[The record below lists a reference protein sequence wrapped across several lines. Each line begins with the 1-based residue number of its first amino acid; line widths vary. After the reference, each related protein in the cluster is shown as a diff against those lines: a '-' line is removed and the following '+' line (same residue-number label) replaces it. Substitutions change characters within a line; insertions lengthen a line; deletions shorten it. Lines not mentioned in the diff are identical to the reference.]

1 MKNSKEGERSS
12 PAAWKRELIG
22 VITRFLVLELGQD
35 PGPVKGQYSPRFSPA
50 IGSIASLLLG
60 VYVELCDEEDERPP
74 VELLVKC
81 IFVRRALDPPSPRPG
96 WNILRTCRTLLDSSW
111 ARRTVKEKCGRVAQ
125 IVFVFFSSIHLFWR
139 SHEDM
144 DMSHVCTGV
153 WRSRKDIKSLGA
165 LCSSVRWAVKSS
177 VTWLGSPPGNAA
189 HMGQIWNKERR
200 ECDRHFII
208 SGTTKHELIE
218 KVSRRFINEE
228 IKNCKSNIYWHTA
241 TWTLQHLSCAWQKF
255 WKKKLCHP
263 RLLLN
268 DVGNLAATQLQQHC
282 KMEWHVTTFSCTHN
296 PQMKFVLSQH
306 KTSLLVSRLRA
317 RDVHWN

>member
-1 MKNSKEGERSS
+1 MTEPTRDQQLTSLATNFYHWWLCWQIVAPLILQNAYKVANIFMIHEKFERRGEKFTGCLKTGTY
-12 PAAWKRELIG
+12 WCNNTG
-22 VITRFLVLELGQD
+22 FLVLELGQD
-35 PGPVKGQYSPRFSPA
+35 PGSVKGQYSPRFSPA

-139 SHEDM
+139 SHEDV
-144 DMSHVCTGV
+144 DMSHVRTGV

-241 TWTLQHLSCAWQKF
+241 TWTLQHLSWAC
-255 WKKKLCHP
+255 
-263 RLLLN
+263 
-268 DVGNLAATQLQQHC
+268 
-282 KMEWHVTTFSCTHN
+282 
-296 PQMKFVLSQH
+296 
-306 KTSLLVSRLRA
+306 
-317 RDVHWN
+317 